1 MKFFYNFCSISLWMT
16 TCLNFIK
23 RFSLVSLC
31 KTIRN
36 KLTLFLMITKY
47 YFLQSRRGQRQSSD
61 DVDAVGRLPL
71 LNDTYYQEILCE
83 MGGMFAIANRVDN
96 IHRRPWIGFQSW
108 RAAGRKVFLLFA
120 IIYSF
125 EVY

>member
-1 MKFFYNFCSISLWMT
+1 M
-16 TCLNFIK
+16 
-23 RFSLVSLC
+23 
-31 KTIRN
+31 
-36 KLTLFLMITKY
+36 
-47 YFLQSRRGQRQSSD
+47 QSRRGQRQSSD